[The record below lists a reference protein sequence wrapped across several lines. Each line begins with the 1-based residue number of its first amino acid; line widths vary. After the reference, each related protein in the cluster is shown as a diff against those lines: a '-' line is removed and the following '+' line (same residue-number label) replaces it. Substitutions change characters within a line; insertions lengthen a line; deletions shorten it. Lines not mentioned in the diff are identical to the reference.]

1 MTWFLRLFLAVTLM
15 PVSVWAGP
23 LVEMKTTLGTLKIEL
38 YAEKAPQTVANFL
51 AYVDAGFY
59 DNTIFHRVIEGFMI
73 QGGGYGRSLKRK
85 QTRSAIDNE
94 ANNGLKNKRGSLAMA
109 RSEAVDS
116 ATSQF
121 FINLADND
129 FLNHRG
135 KTART
140 YGYSVFGQ
148 VVAGMDVAAEIGR
161 VKTVAKN
168 RLFRDYPEQ
177 QVVIEEMRRIEPRL
191 EQ

>member
-1 MTWFLRLFLAVTLM
+1 MSWFLRLLLAVTLL
-15 PVSVWAGP
+15 PVSVWAAP
-23 LVEMKTTLGTLKIEL
+23 LVEMKTSLGDLRIEL
-38 YAEKAPQTVANFL
+38 DAEQAPQTVANFL

-73 QGGGYGRSLKRK
+73 QGGGYSRNLKRK
-85 QTRSAIDNE
+85 QTAAPIANE
-94 ANNGLKNKRGSLAMA
+94 ADNGLKNIRGSLAMA
-109 RSEAVDS
+109 RSGVIDS

-140 YGYSVFGQ
+140 YGYAVFGR
-148 VVAGMDVAAEIGR
+148 VVTGMDVVSEIGR

-168 RLFRDYPEQ
+168 RLFKDYPEQ
-177 QVVIEEMRRIEPRL
+177 QVVIEEIRRIEAPL
-191 EQ
+191 